1 MSIEKPYENTGDE
14 ITNIKFLKSS
24 IKIEMNDGTVFS
36 ISEDAY
42 VSDVK
47 LYIGKHLTSQEREY
61 LKESQDNYVY
71 ETYLNKLL
79 NSGKLYSAKKI
90 KEKLM
95 KVKHAS
101 SETAE
106 KIVKKAYDRGI
117 INDEEYIQTYIQ
129 DAKDRGYSKK
139 YIYNQLLNDGY
150 KPEAIEREPE
160 DVNFDNIE
168 IEELIGAL
176 FSKYQYKNFNSAK
189 ESVFLKLYKMG
200 YSSDKC
206 EELIKNYLSA
216 NPEVE
221 RKYKDAEL
229 KLLKIDM
236 DASFQ
241 KLNHSGYNIKE
252 IRAKLIAKMLQKKY
266 SFDDIINMWEE
277 NKYDIY

>member
-150 KPEAIEREPE
+150 KPEAIERELE